1 MAGEPCDQC
10 DGAGIW
16 AGGCEQVIDCWQC
29 HGTGVQRVRGNCDAC
44 LGWGWAYGAVPCTAC
59 HETGWIAEAVALYRC
74 ADCSRTIRAADVD
87 PECSINAT
95 HRLSR
100 VSAPTDQ
107 RPR

>member
-1 MAGEPCDQC
+1 VAGEPCDQC

-59 HETGWIAEAVALYRC
+59 KETGWIAEPVALYRC
-74 ADCSRTIRAADVD
+74 AECSRTIRAADVE
-87 PECSINAT
+87 PECSINVT

-100 VSAPTDQ
+100 VSAPSDQ